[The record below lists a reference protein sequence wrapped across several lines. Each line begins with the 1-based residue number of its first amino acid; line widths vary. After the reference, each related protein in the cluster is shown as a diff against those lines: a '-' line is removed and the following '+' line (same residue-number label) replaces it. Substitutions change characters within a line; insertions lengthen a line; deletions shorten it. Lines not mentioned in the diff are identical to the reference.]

1 MHAVYIFT
9 LRQLK
14 LCFFP
19 QLYLSLRAKGELDV
33 SQIGHDGEWNQSS
46 VWFAWR
52 VHFTAPYSSASSIA
66 QLCGGVWKVIPRG
79 KWISSNGLK
88 WDRCTTVFIPSTE
101 CLYLKP
107 GGRQNYSM
115 FEKSTLSWSIQPF
128 ILLVFLNCSLSLS
141 QRNPEAFVV
150 SSVKCFT
157 ILLSSGFHSGVKM
170 PHDRRLYWKLYVI
183 GWSKAAGT
191 WYIKKL
197 CCLTDFLQKSGC
209 TFP

>member
-1 MHAVYIFT
+1 MCPRLDMMESEIKVLFDLPDESILQHLIP
-9 LRQLK
+9 LHLQL
-14 LCFFP
+14 
-19 QLYLSLRAKGELDV
+19 LSFV
-33 SQIGHDGEWNQSS
+33 
-46 VWFAWR
+46 
-52 VHFTAPYSSASSIA
+52 
-66 QLCGGVWKVIPRG
+66 GGVWKVIPRG
-79 KWISSNGLK
+79 KLISSNGLK
-88 WDRCTTVFIPSTE
+88 WDWCSTVFIPSTE

-209 TFP
+209 TFL